1 MMNGRAV
8 TAGAAF
14 GLTAFVLDQATKAVI
29 FDAARPGVEIVVA
42 SFFSITPGH
51 NSGVAFG
58 MAAGAAPWVL
68 IAVGLA
74 LSAGLAALLTQTGS
88 VAAGAALGA
97 AIGGALGNI
106 ADRLRFGAVRDF
118 IDFHW
123 GSTHWPA
130 FNIADASLV
139 TGLLLFVM
147 LAHRD
152 ERRGGGGKKS
162 RREKMVRVSDHE

>member
-1 MMNGRAV
+1 MNGRVV

-14 GLTAFVLDQATKAVI
+14 GLAAFVLDQATKAVI
-29 FDAARPGVEIVVA
+29 FDAAAPGTRIVVA

-58 MAAGAAPWVL
+58 LAAGAAPWVL

-74 LSAGLAALLTQTGS
+74 LSAWLATLVTQTGS
-88 VAAGAALGA
+88 VAPGAALGA

-106 ADRLRFGAVRDF
+106 ADRLRFGVVRDF
-118 IDFHW
+118 IDLHW
-123 GSTHWPA
+123 GSMHWPA

-147 LAHRD
+147 LAKRPDRD
-152 ERRGGGGKKS
+152 GDAQKPPRARS
-162 RREKMVRVSDHE
+162 

>member
-1 MMNGRAV
+1 MNGRVV
-8 TAGAAF
+8 TAGAGF
-14 GLTAFVLDQATKAVI
+14 GLAAFVLDQATKALI
-29 FDAARPGVEIVVA
+29 FGAAAPGREIVVA
-42 SFFSITPGH
+42 SFFSIAPGY

-74 LSAGLAALLTQTGS
+74 LSAWLAALLTQTRS
-88 VAAGAALGA
+88 LAAAAALGA

-106 ADRLRFGAVRDF
+106 ADRVRLGAVRDF

-123 GSTHWPA
+123 GPMHWPA

-139 TGLLLFVM
+139 AGLLLFVM
-147 LAHRD
+147 LAHKGP
-152 ERRGGGGKKS
+152 RRGGD
-162 RREKMVRVSDHE
+162 RESSAQKECEGARHE

>member
-1 MMNGRAV
+1 MNGRVV

-14 GLTAFVLDQATKAVI
+14 GLAAFVLDQATKAVV
-29 FDAARPGVEIVVA
+29 FDAAAPGREIVVA
-42 SFFSITPGH
+42 SFFSIAPGY

-74 LSAGLAALLTQTGS
+74 LSAWLATLVTQTGS
-88 VAAGAALGA
+88 VAPGAALGA

-106 ADRLRFGAVRDF
+106 ADRLRFGVVRDF
-118 IDFHW
+118 IDLHW
-123 GSTHWPA
+123 GSLHWPA

-147 LAHRD
+147 LAHKG
-152 ERRGGGGKKS
+152 RGEAAPEKS
-162 RREKMVRVSDHE
+162 LGAGRL